1 MRERGQ
7 SVFRRK
13 INNQGPGWLWAILR
27 MNQWTIRAWSQAWK
41 CIYLELRDIEV
52 RDDTGK
58 MCAPIRSV
66 AILLSCLFWQSAAF
80 VLNGTIRQCGHN
92 CQPPTTVTTSDVSS
106 LLHHGGK
113 YIHKHF
119 ACISEYDVALTPFSL
134 RWEQNFKCTSF
145 LFPGLRIRREIKKK
159 CKKKSPETAG
169 LRGKQNKHTK
179 KTTGFSYCISSDSQS
194 YYFYLLRSL
203 RKVVRWEFVTKTVRQ
218 FSL

>member
-1 MRERGQ
+1 
-7 SVFRRK
+7 
-13 INNQGPGWLWAILR
+13 
-27 MNQWTIRAWSQAWK
+27 
-41 CIYLELRDIEV
+41 
-52 RDDTGK
+52 

-145 LFPGLRIRREIKKK
+145 LFPGLRIRREIKKNV
-159 CKKKSPETAG
+159 KKNLQRQQDCGE
-169 LRGKQNKHTK
+169 NKTNTQK